1 MINSLKYTQ
10 NLEAVGFTR
19 SQAETAVTM
28 VSETMQN
35 FTATK
40 ADLKEMEFALR
51 TDMQATHAE
60 LRQEL
65 QEFRSELKQE
75 IQEVR
80 SELKQEIQEVRSE
93 LKQEIQEVRTDI
105 QDVRHEMKQLESRMT
120 LRLGGLMVTGITLL
134 GTLGVIQ
141 LLVR

>member
-60 LRQEL
+60 LRQEI
-65 QEFRSELKQE
+65 QEF
-75 IQEVR
+75 R